1 MEDSNLIALR
11 DIATNLKRI
20 GDLLEEANEFNREI
34 MQNH

>member
-1 MEDSNLIALR
+1 MEDPKLTALN
-11 DIATNLKRI
+11 DIAINLKRI